1 MGGGPV
7 ILVTVGSIMAFDRL
21 ICAMDE
27 WAQRHSEHE
36 VFAQIGDGNYQP
48 NHMRWMRTLTPSMFS
63 DAVRNAA
70 IVVAHAGMGSYFVAA
85 EMGKP
90 LVLLPR
96 RASNREHTTD
106 HQLHTA
112 QWLGKKP
119 GVYVALSEDELG
131 CAVERALAEGG
142 IAASE
147 YERFAPQPLLNKVRQ
162 FLVE

>member
-1 MGGGPV
+1 
-7 ILVTVGSIMAFDRL
+7 MAFDRL
-21 ICAMDE
+21 ICAMDK
-27 WAQRHSEHE
+27 WAQEHSEYE
-36 VFAQIGDGNYQP
+36 VLAQIGDGDYQP
-48 NHMRWMRTLTPSMFS
+48 NHMRSMRTLTPSMFN

-70 IVVAHAGMGSYFVAA
+70 IVVAHAGMGSYFMAT

-131 CAVERALAEGG
+131 CAVGRALVDGG
-142 IAASE
+142 IATREFS
-147 YERFAPQPLLNKVRQ
+147 RFAPQPFLSRVRQ

>member
-1 MGGGPV
+1 
-7 ILVTVGSIMAFDRL
+7 
-21 ICAMDE
+21 
-27 WAQRHSEHE
+27 
-36 VFAQIGDGNYQP
+36 
-48 NHMRWMRTLTPSMFS
+48 
-63 DAVRNAA
+63 
-70 IVVAHAGMGSYFVAA
+70 MGSYFVAA

-142 IAASE
+142 IVASE

>member
-1 MGGGPV
+1 
-7 ILVTVGSIMAFDRL
+7 MAFDRL
-21 ICAMDE
+21 ICAMDK
-27 WAQRHSEHE
+27 WAREHSEHE
-36 VFAQIGDGNYQP
+36 VLAQIGDGNYQP
-48 NHMRWMRTLTPSMFS
+48 NHMRWMRTLAPSMFN
-63 DAVRNAA
+63 DAVRNSA
-70 IVVAHAGMGSYFVAA
+70 IVVAHAGMGSYFVAT

-131 CAVERALAEGG
+131 CAVGRALVEGG
-142 IAASE
+142 IAAREFS
-147 YERFAPQPLLNKVRQ
+147 RFAPQPFLSRVRQ

>member
-1 MGGGPV
+1 
-7 ILVTVGSIMAFDRL
+7 MAFDRL
-21 ICAMDE
+21 ICAMDK
-27 WAQRHSEHE
+27 WAREHSEHE
-36 VFAQIGDGNYQP
+36 VLAQIGDGNYQP
-48 NHMRWMRTLTPSMFS
+48 NHMRWMRTLAPSMFN

-70 IVVAHAGMGSYFVAA
+70 IVVAHAGMGSYFVAT

-131 CAVERALAEGG
+131 CAVGRALVDGG
-142 IAASE
+142 IATREFS
-147 YERFAPQPLLNKVRQ
+147 RFAPQPFLSRVRQ